1 MEENKKPLSL
11 IEKMKQRAQ
20 QQKNYGG
27 EYIEEAAKV
36 NARTCPNCGA
46 QKIEFLTT
54 VKDLISLV
62 TFIFGILLS
71 IFPFYT
77 KYKYRCESCK
87 FEF

>member
-46 QKIEFLTT
+46 GRAENEGLTHCAYCRFEFL
-54 VKDLISLV
+54 SV
-62 TFIFGILLS
+62 THSDGINIKKTDNS
-71 IFPFYT
+71 
-77 KYKYRCESCK
+77 KNN
-87 FEF
+87 

>member
-20 QQKNYGG
+20 QHKHYGG

-46 QKIEFLTT
+46 GRT
-54 VKDLISLV
+54 
-62 TFIFGILLS
+62 
-71 IFPFYT
+71 
-77 KYKYRCESCK
+77 
-87 FEF
+87 

>member
-46 QKIEFLTT
+46 GRAENEGLTHCAYCSFEFL
-54 VKDLISLV
+54 SV
-62 TFIFGILLS
+62 TLSDGINIKKTDNS
-71 IFPFYT
+71 
-77 KYKYRCESCK
+77 KNN
-87 FEF
+87 

>member
-36 NARTCPNCGA
+36 NARTCPNSGSRIKIGA
-46 QKIEFLTT
+46 G
-54 VKDLISLV
+54 VPH
-62 TFIFGILLS
+62 LL
-71 IFPFYT
+71 FT
-77 KYKYRCESCK
+77 N
-87 FEF
+87 